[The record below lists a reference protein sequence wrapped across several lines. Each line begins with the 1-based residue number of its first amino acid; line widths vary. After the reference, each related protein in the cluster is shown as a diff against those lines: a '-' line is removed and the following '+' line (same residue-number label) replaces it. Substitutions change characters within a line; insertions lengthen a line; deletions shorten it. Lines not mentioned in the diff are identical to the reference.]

1 MALLM
6 STTGFLAA
14 CNSGDN
20 SSSGNSGS
28 VSSSDSAGTSSSEE
42 MGEVKSLTITN
53 KPEGNQLYVGADR
66 SVTLGYTTDPADAQV
81 SVKWTSGDPAIA
93 TVDENGKVTG
103 IKPGSVVITVTAEG
117 TNISAK
123 LPLTVLEYVE
133 PKPVTAIS
141 ISGVEET
148 STIKRGETK
157 TIEIVS
163 EPADCDPYEIEWT
176 YNKDIIDVVEAPEGF
191 NIVAKAYGTTDV
203 VATVMG
209 TEIKDSI
216 SVSVE
221 GDVDYENGIMTETFA
236 RGTLDPNGIYYT
248 SADKTTST
256 QKPMYHGTFFD
267 VGARTNS
274 TTPSEISLAEEAIE
288 WTIYSPT
295 LNERAVFHYNGEI
308 DPESSY
314 LVRIPVT
321 AKAVTE
327 ESAINTKLYYGYR
340 VTASEDDLGLSY
352 YINKE
357 YRDLILPEEDFTTA
371 YDDLCDWL
379 EDNCRVQR
387 DADEL
392 FNVYNMYDINIYLD
406 DGKKS
411 TGRTGESRRTAR
423 ENYIRLYSVG
433 GFSFCYIYH
442 VFSHIGEEGFLSY
455 TICQSRADKSEY
467 AKLAHYYLLTVQA
480 SYPYS
485 EKVKEKESYLETLK
499 LYNKK
504 SITPASAE
512 TFNFWLYADCFS
524 ALYTEEGKSF
534 INMLQDLSR
543 LRYIALTY
551 GEEYIAK
558 LNADL
563 DILIEGKTFDEVTHE
578 WRDYLQILKEE

>member
-1 MALLM
+1 MSGGGRYTAYFDESLNDAEITDKWIERLDKYSFLLGEKGLDE
-6 STTGFLAA
+6 SITYYVSDEIICNYRTTKSEGTVVSF
-14 CNSGDN
+14 
-20 SSSGNSGS
+20 SSGI
-28 VSSSDSAGTSSSEE
+28 SEE
-42 MGEVKSLTITN
+42 EGLAWVLNAVSENEDLPYGIYAGLSAHWLDKEDYSLLIKTSIAGAGCLTDLQF
-53 KPEGNQLYVGADR
+53 PLYE
-66 SVTLGYTTDPADAQV
+66 Q
-81 SVKWTSGDPAIA
+81 
-93 TVDENGKVTG
+93 N
-103 IKPGSVVITVTAEG
+103 
-117 TNISAK
+117 NM
-123 LPLTVLEYVE
+123 E
-133 PKPVTAIS
+133 PKEREFAWNFSYTLVKDWLDGGRTETQLTDLTKEQLNDYLEEEYRIS
-141 ISGVEET
+141 L
-148 STIKRGETK
+148 
-157 TIEIVS
+157 
-163 EPADCDPYEIEWT
+163 P
-176 YNKDIIDVVEAPEGF
+176 
-191 NIVAKAYGTTDV
+191 
-203 VATVMG
+203 
-209 TEIKDSI
+209 
-216 SVSVE
+216 
-221 GDVDYENGIMTETFA
+221 DYEFS
-236 RGTLDPNGIYYT
+236 P
-248 SADKTTST
+248 
-256 QKPMYHGTFFD
+256 
-267 VGARTNS
+267 
-274 TTPSEISLAEEAIE
+274 
-288 WTIYSPT
+288 YSSQYEYKVLQDRFT
-295 LNERAVFHYNGEI
+295 
-308 DPESSY
+308 
-314 LVRIPVT
+314 
-321 AKAVTE
+321 
-327 ESAINTKLYYGYR
+327 
-340 VTASEDDLGLSY
+340 Y

-379 EDNCRVQR
+379 EDNRRVQR

-392 FNVYNMYDINIYLD
+392 FDVYNMYDINIYLD

-512 TFNFWLYADCFS
+512 TFNFWLYADCFL

-543 LRYIALTY
+543 LRYIDLTY

-563 DILIEGKTFDEVTHE
+563 DILIEGKTFDEVTRE